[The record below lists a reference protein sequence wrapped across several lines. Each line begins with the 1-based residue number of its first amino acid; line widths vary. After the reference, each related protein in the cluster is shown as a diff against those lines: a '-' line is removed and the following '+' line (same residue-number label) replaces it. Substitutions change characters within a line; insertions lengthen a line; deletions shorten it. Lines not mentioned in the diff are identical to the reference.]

1 MTTQTCS
8 SDKCTSGAA
17 LSWFPQWNSEPRVI
31 IAVGILAAAAW
42 VLLIVP
48 VLAAGLIRLRRTDP
62 SGHLLS
68 AWISTWIAGVTLLVL
83 TYVAAGSWLDNNG
96 PYVPTEGTPMP
107 SFRPAVSWAE
117 LLICAAWLALG
128 AIITW
133 ILAEVSPL

>member
-1 MTTQTCS
+1 M
-8 SDKCTSGAA
+8 
-17 LSWFPQWNSEPRVI
+17 
-31 IAVGILAAAAW
+31 LAAAAW
-42 VLLIVP
+42 LLLTVL
-48 VLAAGLIRLRRTDP
+48 VLAAGFVRLGRTD
-62 SGHLLS
+62 LLS
-68 AWISTWIAGVTLLVL
+68 AWVSTWIVGVTLLVL

-133 ILAEVSPL
+133 ILAPPHSKHVPEHSSQGSW